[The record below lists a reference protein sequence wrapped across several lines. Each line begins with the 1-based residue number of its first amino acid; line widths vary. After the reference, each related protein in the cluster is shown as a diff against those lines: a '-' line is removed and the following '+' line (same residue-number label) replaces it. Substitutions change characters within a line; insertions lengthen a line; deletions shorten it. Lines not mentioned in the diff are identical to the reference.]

1 MIRAEPGST
10 WPCSPTSRCSRQT
23 KKNSSGR
30 LTTTAHYD
38 ALTGLPNRV
47 LLADR
52 LQQGMMQTQRRG
64 QRLTVAFLDLDGFKA
79 VNDQHGHEAG
89 DQLLMTVA
97 GRMKQVLRE
106 GDTLARLGGDEF
118 VAVLLD
124 LPDITSCA
132 PIS

>member
-1 MIRAEPGST
+1 
-10 WPCSPTSRCSRQT
+10 
-23 KKNSSGR
+23 
-30 LTTTAHYD
+30 
-38 ALTGLPNRV
+38 LTGLPNRV

-52 LQQGMMQTQRRG
+52 LHQGMMQTQRRG

-97 GRMKQVLRE
+97 GRMKQALRE

-124 LPDITSCA
+124 LADVPTCA
-132 PIS
+132 PIARPPDCGQRPAGAVR